1 MIHNLI
7 LCNMFHIF
15 DNERVWISRQYITIH
30 CKCRIFLH
38 QKTTEYFCLWHS
50 YFIKL
55 LNKISPFVYLTYIGE
70 DSSDILN
77 YYFQT
82 RLCKSYNQMLVWLQ
96 LKSWHF
102 DKNLILSCYKI
113 AFVFAKLANSIL
125 YSSIHFWLF
134 FKKKDSIR

>member
-1 MIHNLI
+1 M
-7 LCNMFHIF
+7 
-15 DNERVWISRQYITIH
+15 
-30 CKCRIFLH
+30 
-38 QKTTEYFCLWHS
+38 
-50 YFIKL
+50 
-55 LNKISPFVYLTYIGE
+55 SPFVYLTYIGE
-70 DSSDILN
+70 DSSAILN
-77 YYFQT
+77 PYFQT

-96 LKSWHF
+96 IKSWHF